1 MNINS
6 LRAMQQGG
14 AGFDVIAAADG
25 EQSNTKYWSA
35 IKAIG
40 DDADLKAESTIA
52 ESLST
57 TGAYSGSALTLGQ
70 GDVVYGSFSKITVSS
85 GTVIA
90 YRI

>member
-25 EQSNTKYWSA
+25 EQSNTKNWSA

-40 DDADLKAESTIA
+40 DDADLKAELNPATFNCPIA
-52 ESLST
+52 FSK
-57 TGAYSGSALTLGQ
+57 YTLGL
-70 GDVVYGSFSKITVSS
+70 FITFKI
-85 GTVIA
+85 
-90 YRI
+90 